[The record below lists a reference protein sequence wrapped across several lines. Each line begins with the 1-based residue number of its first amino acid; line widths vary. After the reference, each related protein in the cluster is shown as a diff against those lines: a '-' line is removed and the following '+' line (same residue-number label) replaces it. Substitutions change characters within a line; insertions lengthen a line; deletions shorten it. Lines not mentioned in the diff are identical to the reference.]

1 MTGRPEN
8 RSGAR
13 NRWRTAAWGVAL
25 LIVLLPLFAMQ
36 YTDKVDW
43 SPADFA
49 VAGALI
55 LGAGLAYELTVKMT
69 GNAAYRT
76 AVGIGLAGALILIWL
91 NLAVGIIGTE
101 NNPANLMYGGVL
113 AVAVMGALIARFQ
126 SKGMAGAMVATA
138 LAQILVAAIALMAGM
153 QSPISPA
160 IEILGL
166 TGFFVALWLIS
177 AWLFRNAAV
186 EQVPAG
192 GC

>member
-91 NLAVGIIGTE
+91 NLAVGIIGT
-101 NNPANLMYGGVL
+101 P
-113 AVAVMGALIARFQ
+113 Q
-126 SKGMAGAMVATA
+126 S
-138 LAQILVAAIALMAGM
+138 
-153 QSPISPA
+153 
-160 IEILGL
+160 
-166 TGFFVALWLIS
+166 
-177 AWLFRNAAV
+177 R
-186 EQVPAG
+186 
-192 GC
+192 